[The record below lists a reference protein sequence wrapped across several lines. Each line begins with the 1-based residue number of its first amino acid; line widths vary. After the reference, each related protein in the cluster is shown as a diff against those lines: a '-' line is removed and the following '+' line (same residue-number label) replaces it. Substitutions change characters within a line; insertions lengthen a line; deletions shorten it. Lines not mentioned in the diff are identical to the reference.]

1 MPFLNVNG
9 KKLFYARVDAG
20 TEHKTSGPVLVF
32 VHGLGSSH
40 SFYIPV
46 MHSLATA
53 GYSSV
58 ALDVYGSGQSELS
71 SGVEAP
77 TFETIASDV
86 EELLK
91 GLSIPSENVVA
102 AGHSMGG
109 IIVPMLASKCRLRG
123 AILIGPVL
131 PKPALAD
138 IFNARIE
145 AVKKDGMEPMA
156 KTIPF
161 AATGTKATLT
171 QKAFIRALLLSQKP
185 DGYNA
190 LCQAIAKAELPA
202 YSSLDCPLMVLAGE
216 EDKTSPVPDAHK
228 IMDEW
233 GCDSSAKNIH
243 VLSGVGHWHCIEAP
257 EEVGAKIEEF
267 VSNLS

>member
-1 MPFLNVNG
+1 MPFLDVRG
-9 KKLFYARVDAG
+9 KKLFYARVDAE
-20 TEHKTSGPVLVF
+20 TEPKTSDPVLVF
-32 VHGLGSSH
+32 IHGLGSSH

-46 MHSLATA
+46 MHSLAAA

-71 SGVEAP
+71 PGVEAP

-91 GLSIPSENVVA
+91 GLKIPSENVVA

-109 IIVPMLASKCRLRG
+109 IIVPILASKCRLRG
-123 AILIGPVL
+123 AVLIGPVL
-131 PKPALAD
+131 PKPAMAD

-145 AVKKDGMEPMA
+145 TVKKDGMEPMA

-161 AATGTKATLT
+161 AATGSKATLT
-171 QKAFIRALLLSQKP
+171 HKAFIRTLLLSQKP

-190 LCQAIAKAELPA
+190 LCQAIAKAELPV
-202 YSSLDCPLMVLAGE
+202 YSNLKCPVLVLAGE

-228 IMDEW
+228 IINEW
-233 GCDSSAKNIH
+233 GCDGSAKSIH
-243 VLSGVGHWHCIEAP
+243 VLPGVGHWHCIEAP

-267 VSNLS
+267 ISNLS